1 MLGVSDPSIL
11 DAAEHAIECP
21 LMMAIEKRH
30 TARPGKIEAGGNE
43 NFIDLNEIDASTS
56 GRYESAYRRF
66 GREHGFERAR
76 IGIHGRRLGG
86 EYACAHRLTFGSF
99 FDVISGKFRQLDWS
113 QYYVYERYCLTLRQ
127 LTIAGEQKKILAPFP
142 DRGVFRKWRM
152 RHRRAVR

>member
-21 LMMAIEKRH
+21 LMVRGQQWHA
-30 TARPGKIEAGGNE
+30 ARPGEIETGSHKD
-43 NFIDLNEIDASTS
+43 FIDLNDIGASS
-56 GRYESAYRRF
+56 PGRHESAHRRI
-66 GREHGFERAR
+66 GREHGFERTC

-113 QYYVYERYCLTLRQ
+113 QCYVYERYCLTLRQ
-127 LTIAGEQKKILAPFP
+127 LTIAGEQKKNLGTISGPGSF
-142 DRGVFRKWRM
+142 
-152 RHRRAVR
+152 